1 MATVVIPPAYQG
13 ATGGATE
20 VEVEGSSVI
29 ECLDAVDKLYTGF
42 RALVVAPGDVTHH
55 FVKLFLNGEQLNGPE
70 ALAAGVAEDD
80 RLEVLS
86 AIAGG

>member
-20 VEVEGSSVI
+20 VEVDAGSVL
-29 ECLDAVDKLYTGF
+29 ECLEAVDTRYTGF
-42 RALVVAPGDVTHH
+42 KALVVAPGNVTHH
-55 FVKLFLNGEQLNGPE
+55 FVKLFLNGEQLNGKE
-70 ALAAGVAEDD
+70 VLDAKVADDD

>member
-20 VEVEGSSVI
+20 VEVSGSTVA
-29 ECLDAVDKLYTGF
+29 ECIDAVDKKFTGF
-42 RALVVAPGDVTHH
+42 KALVVAPGDTTHH
-55 FVKLFLNGEQLNGPE
+55 FVKLFLNGEQLNGPSVLAE
-70 ALAAGVAEDD
+70 AVAPDD

>member
-1 MATVVIPPAYQG
+1 MAIVVIPPAYQG

-20 VEVEGSSVI
+20 VEVDGGTVMD
-29 ECLDAVDKLYTGF
+29 CLEAVDKQYTGF
-42 RALVVAPGDVTHH
+42 KALVVAPGGVTHH
-55 FVKLFLNGEQLNGPE
+55 FVKLFLNGDQLDGAE
-70 ALAAGVAEDD
+70 ALQAAVGEDD

>member
-20 VEVEGSSVI
+20 VEVEGSSVL
-29 ECLDAVDKLYTGF
+29 ECLEAVDKLYTGF
-42 RALVVAPGDVTHH
+42 KALVVAPGGVTHH
-55 FVKLFLNGEQLNGPE
+55 FVKLFLNGDQLNGPE
-70 ALAAGVAEDD
+70 ALEARVAEDD

>member
-29 ECLDAVDKLYTGF
+29 ECLEAVDKLYTGF
-42 RALVVAPGDVTHH
+42 KALVVAPGGVTHH
-55 FVKLFLNGEQLNGPE
+55 FVKLFLNGEQLGDKE
-70 ALAAGVAEDD
+70 ALETRVGEDD
-80 RLEVLS
+80 RVEVLS

>member
-1 MATVVIPPAYQG
+1 MAVVVIPPAYQG

-20 VEVEGSSVI
+20 VEVDGGTVL
-29 ECLDAVDKLYTGF
+29 ECLEAVDARYTGF
-42 RALVVAPGDVTHH
+42 KALVVAPGGVTHH
-55 FVKLFLNGEQLNGPE
+55 FVKLFLNGEQLNGKAILDE
-70 ALAAGVAEDD
+70 KVAESD

>member
-13 ATGGATE
+13 ATGGVTE
-20 VEVEGSSVI
+20 VEVEGSSVL
-29 ECLDAVDKLYTGF
+29 ECLESVDKLYTGF
-42 RALVVAPGDVTHH
+42 KALVVAPGGVTHH
-55 FVKLFLNGEQLNGPE
+55 FVKLFLNGEQLNGNEVLE
-70 ALAAGVAEDD
+70 AAIGEED